1 MKITDKLIQEFDLKY
16 TPDKIEGYKPDG
28 LAMIIS
34 EFSDLYLIKKDILVK
49 GLLKN
54 QVPPY

>member
-1 MKITDKLIQEFDLKY
+1 MKIADKLIQEFDLKY

-28 LAMIIS
+28 LTMIIS

-54 QVPPY
+54 